1 MPRSDPPYSPTL
13 ASNKVKNI
21 IIKVSF
27 SDRYHDSPYRLTNHK
42 SYYDKSNERIPR
54 FIFRVALESTKNN
67 HPVVLYTGQGNT
79 CTSFTSCFYALR
91 NLCVSS
97 FPRSGRW
104 KQAKREARRDIRE
117 GSPRLNTNPRNNRPI
132 TNSRTTMKNQ
142 RNTRRFVTAR
152 SANVFICDTLYI
164 VVAVGIH
171 YASRYSRYKVLSSV
185 RIYRWMKFQASCDP
199 RPS

>member
-13 ASNKVKNI
+13 TSNKIKNI

-54 FIFRVALESTKNN
+54 FIFRVALENTKNN

-91 NLCVSS
+91 NLCVSVS
-97 FPRSGRW
+97 LC
-104 KQAKREARRDIRE
+104 DIRE

-132 TNSRTTMKNQ
+132 TNSRTTMKNR